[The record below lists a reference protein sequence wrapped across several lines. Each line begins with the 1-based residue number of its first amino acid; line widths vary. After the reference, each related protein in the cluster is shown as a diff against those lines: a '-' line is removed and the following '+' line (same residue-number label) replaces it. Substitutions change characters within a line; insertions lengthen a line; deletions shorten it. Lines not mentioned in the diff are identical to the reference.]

1 MAADIDPVAVAVFR
15 KDVEGTLAV
24 AAAAVVAE
32 IFIDIDLAVHDLGDV
47 DGTCLHDLT
56 LLAAVAFGKV
66 RDGDL
71 LPDDAQVVQIRLD
84 AVIGAAADADFEFV
98 GQGDVVIAQVEALV
112 DLLAQ
117 IVSVDQAVLTG
128 RTLAGDDRADQRA
141 GAAGRDAVGCQKID
155 ERLDVFIFDAL
166 DFKGQPGRQRDDA
179 GAELVRRVGD
189 DPVLLGADPAVAGDG
204 ADIEDIRI
212 AFIPQT
218 AQELDALDLLRG
230 DFRCGCLLYTS

>member
-1 MAADIDPVAVAVFR
+1 M
-15 KDVEGTLAV
+15 
-24 AAAAVVAE
+24 
-32 IFIDIDLAVHDLGDV
+32 
-47 DGTCLHDLT
+47 
-56 LLAAVAFGKV
+56 
-66 RDGDL
+66 
-71 LPDDAQVVQIRLD
+71 PDDAQVVQIRLD
-84 AVIGAAADADFEFV
+84 AIIGAAADADFEFV

-141 GAAGRDAVGCQKID
+141 VPPVVMPWAAKKSMSGWMFSY
-155 ERLDVFIFDAL
+155 LTPW

-230 DFRCGCLLYTS
+230 DFRCGACFFLHRIGLLVQ